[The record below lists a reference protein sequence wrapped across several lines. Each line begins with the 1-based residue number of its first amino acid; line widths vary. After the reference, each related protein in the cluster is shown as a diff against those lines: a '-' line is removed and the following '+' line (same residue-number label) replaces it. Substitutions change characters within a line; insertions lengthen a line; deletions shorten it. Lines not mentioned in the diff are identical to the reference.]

1 MKTPEEIKYALRWCY
16 AKDGRNECFGCP
28 YRHEDCDDAL
38 YADAFSYIQQLEDHI
53 RDLAEMVPRWISVK
67 KRLPEYEQDVLLI
80 AHGWEGQLLY
90 IGCLQHMKAE
100 TSWLT
105 GITSQESDWCIAGW
119 SYLRAPH
126 VTHWMPLPELPKEV
140 LKWNGK

>member
-28 YRHEDCDDAL
+28 YRHKDCDDAL

-53 RDLAEMVPRWISVK
+53 RGLTKMVPHWISVK
-67 KRLPEYEQDVLLI
+67 DRLPEYEQDVLLI
-80 AHGWEGQLLY
+80 AHGWKGQCLY
-90 IGCLQHMKAE
+90 IGRLQHMKAE

-119 SYLRAPH
+119 SYLRAPY